1 MHIVILNGPNLNRL
15 GKREKGVYG
24 NSSFEEYLPRIKQR
38 FQGTTITYQQTNH
51 EGLLVDWIHSAEEYA
66 NGVVLNAGGYT
77 HTSIALRD
85 AIASVT
91 VAVIEIHISNIL
103 ARESFRAHSYIA
115 PVCAGTITGFGLYG
129 YELAIQSLL
138 DQSAPKE

>member
-1 MHIVILNGPNLNRL
+1 MHILILNGPNLNRL
-15 GKREKGVYG
+15 GQREKGVYG

-66 NGVVLNAGGYT
+66 NGMVLNAGAYT

>member
-1 MHIVILNGPNLNRL
+1 MHILILNGPNLNRL
-15 GKREKGVYG
+15 GQREKGVYG

-66 NGVVLNAGGYT
+66 NGVVLNAGAYT
-77 HTSIALRD
+77 HISIA
-85 AIASVT
+85 
-91 VAVIEIHISNIL
+91 
-103 ARESFRAHSYIA
+103 FRAHSYIA

>member
-1 MHIVILNGPNLNRL
+1 MHILILNGPNLNRL
-15 GKREKGVYG
+15 GQREKGVYG

-66 NGVVLNAGGYT
+66 NGMVLNAGAYT

-115 PVCAGTITGFGLYG
+115 PVCAGTIRGFGLYG